1 MINGYGYLWQGLDIF
16 LDINEILIYSTWY
29 FLSHSQVILPK
40 IMQIDCISI
49 YYFGIIANT
58 DKTDYIVGKL
68 DGTLVDTAVT
78 KVVTPTHRSA
88 KYTVLLTF
96 LTAFWSVSCLDAD
109 IRYRMQRR
117 IETING
123 PIYLILQSDT
133 VSIDQGMQE
142 ESWIDYRVLVHCCVF
157 YFFCWFL
164 MPLSY
169 DLLWFGWLIFD

>member
-1 MINGYGYLWQGLDIF
+1 
-16 LDINEILIYSTWY
+16 
-29 FLSHSQVILPK
+29 
-40 IMQIDCISI
+40 MQIDCISI

-109 IRYRMQRR
+109 IRYRTQRR

-123 PIYLILQSDT
+123 PI
-133 VSIDQGMQE
+133 
-142 ESWIDYRVLVHCCVF
+142 
-157 YFFCWFL
+157 
-164 MPLSY
+164 
-169 DLLWFGWLIFD
+169 